1 MIERLNPEQVAQRL
15 ADDPAVIYLDVR
27 STGEFAQSHVPGA
40 KNIPIM
46 EPDAGG
52 FMRPNVEF
60 QRVVEALIPKDARVI
75 VGCKAGPRSDAAAR
89 ILDQMGYDHVAD
101 MVGGFCG
108 ATDERGQAIVA
119 GWQHFDLPVSNEPG
133 SGCSY
138 ANMLDQAGA
147 GG

>member
-15 ADDPAVIYLDVR
+15 ADDPATVYLDVR
-27 STGEFAQSHVPGA
+27 STVEFAQGHVPGA
-40 KNIPIM
+40 RNVPIM

-52 FMRPNVEF
+52 FMRPNADF
-60 QRVVEALIPKDARVI
+60 QRVVEAVIPKVARVI

-119 GWQHFDLPVSNEPG
+119 GWRHFELPVSNEPG
-133 SGCSY
+133 SGCLY
-138 ANMLDQAGA
+138 ADMLAKAGSI
-147 GG
+147 G